1 MFCSQTFSVTGN
13 TKEYKEH
20 TCSCEPWGIFLR
32 GGVGI
37 NEVCF
42 LTDSN
47 RFCRGV
53 APIKKSLSLEEAS
66 CLGVNSGAS

>member
-1 MFCSQTFSVTGN
+1 MFHSQTFSIISN
-13 TKEYKEH
+13 TKEHKEH
-20 TCSCEPWGIFLR
+20 TCSGEHWGIFLR

-53 APIKKSLSLEEAS
+53 APIK
-66 CLGVNSGAS
+66 